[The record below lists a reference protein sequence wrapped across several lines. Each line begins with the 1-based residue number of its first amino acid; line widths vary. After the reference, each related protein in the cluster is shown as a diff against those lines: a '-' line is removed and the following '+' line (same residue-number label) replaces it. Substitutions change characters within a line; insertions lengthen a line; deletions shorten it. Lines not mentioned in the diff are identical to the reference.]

1 MEIRDYLLDEIKRLN
16 RRNDILEK
24 QANKSE
30 FVNLGIE
37 EAIQKNAL
45 AINEITKAN
54 NPLTEKILQQIDTYL
69 GEKY

>member
-24 QANKSE
+24 QANRSE
-30 FVNLGIE
+30 FVNLGLE

-45 AINEITKAN
+45 AMCEIAKADN
-54 NPLTEKILQQIDTYL
+54 
-69 GEKY
+69 

>member
-1 MEIRDYLLDEIKRLN
+1 MKIKDYMLDEMKRLN

-30 FVNLGIE
+30 FVNLGLE

-45 AINEITKAN
+45 AMCEIAKAD
-54 NPLTEKILQQIDTYL
+54 I
-69 GEKY
+69 

>member
-1 MEIRDYLLDEIKRLN
+1 MEIKDYLLDEIKRLN

-37 EAIQKNAL
+37 ETIQENAL
-45 AINEITKAN
+45 AICEIAKAN
-54 NPLTEKILQQIDTYL
+54 N
-69 GEKY
+69 